1 MGLTATAGDA
11 QVALSWSTSSGATS
25 YSVKRATVSGG
36 PYTLV
41 AGGLTATT
49 FTDTPVTNGTPYF
62 YVVSASNAAGESP
75 NSTQVTATPT
85 APPTAP
91 AAPTNLTATTVS
103 RTQINLAWTDNAN
116 NETGFLI
123 ERSTNGTSFTQIA
136 TAGANVTTF
145 ASTGLTANKR
155 YYYRVRATNAVGQ
168 SVYSN
173 VANARTLK

>member
-1 MGLTATAGDA
+1 MSGGPYSLIASGLTAT
-11 QVALSWSTSSGATS
+11 S
-25 YSVKRATVSGG
+25 
-36 PYTLV
+36 
-41 AGGLTATT
+41 
-49 FTDTPVTNGTPYF
+49 FTDTPVTNGTTYF
-62 YVVSASNAAGESP
+62 YVVSASNSAGESP
-75 NSTQVTATPT
+75 NSAQASATPA

-91 AAPTNLTATTVS
+91 AAPTSLTATAVS
-103 RTQINLAWTDNAN
+103 RTQINLAWADNAN

-168 SVYSN
+168 SAYSN
-173 VANARTLK
+173 IANARTPK